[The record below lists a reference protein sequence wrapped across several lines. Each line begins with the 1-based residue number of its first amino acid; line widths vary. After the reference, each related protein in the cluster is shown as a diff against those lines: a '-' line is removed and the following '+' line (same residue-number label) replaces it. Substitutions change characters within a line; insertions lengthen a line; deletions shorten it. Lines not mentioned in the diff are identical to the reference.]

1 MANILKVN
9 EQAIVYQLSQK
20 GWSQRKIARE
30 LGLHRHTVSKYCQ
43 GLTAGLGPCAGKPD
57 SKCTISTPSSS
68 DQNVPFRPPAK
79 SGRQSSCE
87 PYLEWISRKVE
98 AGLSARRIYQD
109 LVAERGFSDSYQA
122 VKRFV
127 RALKAAQ
134 PDRVWRVECQPG
146 EEAQVDFGVGA
157 PIVNPEGKR
166 QRPWVFRVVLSYSR
180 KAYSE
185 VVLRQSTESF
195 LRCLEN
201 ALRHFGGVPKT
212 LNVDNLKAAV
222 LRADWYDPELNPK
235 LQEFCR
241 HYNTVLLPTRPRT
254 PQHKGK
260 IERGIDYVKEN
271 ALKGRT
277 FSSLREQNE
286 HLQEW
291 ERTIADQRIHGTT
304 RQQVAAR
311 FAEEK
316 PTLFPVAAM
325 LFPCFE
331 EARRS
336 VHRDS
341 FVEVAKS
348 YYEVPQEYIGCQ
360 VWVRWDSRVVRV
372 FNLRQE
378 QIQMHTRIEPGRFSR
393 ALGIQGGRGS
403 LEQNCAYWQRR
414 AAALGSPCGQWAQAQ
429 LQRRGPEALRT
440 IMGLVSLAQKHSF
453 KAVKDACAAALS
465 RGLWRLK
472 DVRQLLGHPVVQPH
486 FQFAQEH
493 PLIRNLSDY
502 GLFIQN
508 QNTYEPR
515 PQEIGPEPAPLGP
528 AHQPGD
534 APPGSPDP
542 STVP

>member
-1 MANILKVN
+1 MAYQLKVTIQ
-9 EQAIVYQLSQK
+9 EAIFRLKES
-20 GWSQRKIARE
+20 GWAQRKIARE
-30 LGLHRHTVSKYCQ
+30 LRIHRETVARY
-43 GLTAGLGPCAGKPD
+43 LRLAGQTSD
-57 SKCTISTPSSS
+57 SKPAISTPGSA

-79 SGRQSSCE
+79 SGRQSSCL
-87 PYLEWISRKVE
+87 PYLEAISSKVE

-109 LVAERGFSDSYQA
+109 LIAENGFGGGYQA
-122 VKRFV
+122 VKRLV

-146 EEAQVDFGVGA
+146 EEAQVDFGSAA
-157 PIVNPEGKR
+157 PIINAEGKR
-166 QRPWVFRVVLSYSR
+166 VRPWVFRIVLSYSR

-185 VVLRQSTESF
+185 VVLRQSTENF

-201 ALRHFGGVPKT
+201 AFQHFGGVPKT

-222 LRADWYDPELNPK
+222 LQADWYDPELNPK

-254 PQHKGK
+254 PEHKGK
-260 IERGIDYVKEN
+260 IERGIGYVKDN

-277 FSSLREQNE
+277 FSSLLEQNQ

-291 ERTIADQRIHGTT
+291 ERTIADLRIHGTT

-311 FAEEK
+311 FLEEK
-316 PTLFPVAAM
+316 PALAPLPAM
-325 LFPCFE
+325 LFACFE
-331 EARRS
+331 EGRRT

-348 YYEVPQEYIGCQ
+348 YYQVPQEYIGRE
-360 VWVRWDSRVVRV
+360 VWVRWDSRVVRI
-372 FNLRQE
+372 FNQRWE
-378 QIQMHTRIEPGRFSR
+378 QLQMHTRLEPGRFSK
-393 ALGIQGGRGS
+393 ALGVQGGHGS
-403 LEQNCAYWQRR
+403 LEQNCAYWQQR

-429 LQRRGPEALRT
+429 LERRGPEALRT
-440 IMGLVSLAQKHSF
+440 LMGLVALTQKHSF
-453 KAVKDACAAALS
+453 KAVNQACAAALS
-465 RGLWRLK
+465 RGVWRLK

-493 PLIRNLSDY
+493 PLIRNLSEY

-508 QNTYEPR
+508 QNTYEPG
-515 PQEIGPEPAPLGP
+515 PQEICPETTPLGP
-528 AHQPGD
+528 AQQPID
-534 APPGSPDP
+534 APAGSTHS
-542 STVP
+542 STLP